1 MENES
6 KLINLLIEGKITKVE
21 YLKKNPEINDSYEDF
36 CAKRGLYSEKDDTA
50 EAFWEYQGKEEM
62 RIY

>member
-21 YLKKNPEINDSYEDF
+21 YLKKNPEIKDSYEDF
-36 CAKRGLYSEKDDTA
+36 CVKRGLDSEKDDTA